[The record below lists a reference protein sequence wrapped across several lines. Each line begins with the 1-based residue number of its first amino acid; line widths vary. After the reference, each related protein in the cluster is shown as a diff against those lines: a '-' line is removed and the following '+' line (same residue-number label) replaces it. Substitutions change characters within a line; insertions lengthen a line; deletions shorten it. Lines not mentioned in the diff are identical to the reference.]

1 MVNKHTKLPIEKQNI
16 ERLHAEIEEY
26 GFNIGKRTVD
36 YLGMF

>member
-1 MVNKHTKLPIEKQNI
+1 MVNKHSKLPVEKQNI
-16 ERLHAEIEEY
+16 ETLHGEIEEY